1 MSDDSK
7 KKLTSKQ
14 QRFVAG
20 YAMGLSGSDAV
31 KAANYDVASNQNAS
45 SIASQLL
52 SKDHVQD
59 ALRIAIASQ
68 FPDIHR
74 VSAQTIYGIL
84 TSEDSTATE
93 KLKAIDTLCKIFS
106 WISSTKQEEP
116 SKNSTAHMFRLPE
129 E

>member
-14 QRFVAG
+14 QRFVQG

-84 TSEDSTATE
+84 TSENSTATE
-93 KLKAIDTLCKIFS
+93 KLKAIDTLCKVFD
-106 WISSTKQEEP
+106 WLATAQPKQDNRNIQ
-116 SKNSTAHMFRLPE
+116 SIWKLPE